1 MGPHPHRSAEFLGV
15 PVCIL
20 FNQYRLVPLR
30 IQRCLFKLELGI
42 CDLCPTLETRE
53 GEGWERGSIGG
64 GEKGGWGVKDFVVCL
79 SFIFKV
85 LSCSNK
91 FVLLVSM
98 IKEKNFAMTIESQV
112 LRITKIHL

>member
-1 MGPHPHRSAEFLGV
+1 MCGTYNH
-15 PVCIL
+15 IL
-20 FNQYRLVPLR
+20 DIV
-30 IQRCLFKLELGI
+30 IEK
-42 CDLCPTLETRE
+42 
-53 GEGWERGSIGG
+53 G

-91 FVLLVSM
+91 VLLVSM

>member
-1 MGPHPHRSAEFLGV
+1 MCGTYNH
-15 PVCIL
+15 IL
-20 FNQYRLVPLR
+20 DIV
-30 IQRCLFKLELGI
+30 IEK
-42 CDLCPTLETRE
+42 
-53 GEGWERGSIGG
+53 G
-64 GEKGGWGVKDFVVCL
+64 GEKGGWGVKDFFVCL